1 MVPVPYKVPNEENDS
16 AYESYLS
23 LFRPTSGGRCIHHAH
38 FPSSSS
44 LLRFVDSPASH
55 PYVRAFKCVWGRG
68 PRLRLFLLLRVSR
81 SQELIQ
87 HLIHSSKTVLFFVK
101 MLKNQTIC
109 KTDNPLEVSSL
120 RSARSTSNVC
130 GEMERSKR
138 GRTNSN
144 KLPAAL
150 LSKGQTKLEDPLS
163 VECLLSLR
171 GTLDRINLAI

>member
-1 MVPVPYKVPNEENDS
+1 MHPSCALPVFF
-16 AYESYLS
+16 L
-23 LFRPTSGGRCIHHAH
+23 
-38 FPSSSS
+38 PSSLCRFARFSS
-44 LLRFVDSPASH
+44 LRTCLQVCGG
-55 PYVRAFKCVWGRG
+55 KRG
-68 PRLRLFLLLRVSR
+68 PRLRLFRLLRVSR
-81 SQELIQ
+81 SQELIK

-109 KTDNPLEVSSL
+109 KTDNPLEVSAL
-120 RSARSTSNVC
+120 RSARSTTNVC
-130 GEMERSKR
+130 GEVERSKR